1 MPLARNHQAEETLA
15 MCSPRVVN
23 EAMRQKIAA
32 YNATFR
38 KVTVSPFGADDEIGM
53 LNLIDAASRDAIMR
67 RADAS
72 RVFDLS
78 VDNFVGM
85 PGWVAAGDPSYQIW
99 MTHTPPGEKV
109 WNSMGQDDATNDL
122 ISYSGDAISMY
133 THCGTHI
140 DALNHFGYNGRIYN
154 NFEVSKHL
162 GSRTWDVCGAEKHPP
177 VIARGI
183 MLDLAGMH
191 GIDVLPPS
199 HGVGAKELDDCLKHQ
214 GTELM
219 PGDVVLLRTGQ
230 MKHWLDTPKFI
241 ASTPGLTREGAEY
254 LCKGGAIMIG
264 ADTLTLEQIPSTEPG
279 NYLPVHC
286 YMFAEAGVPIM
297 EMAQLDELAADK
309 VYEFAFIGAC
319 IKLRGATGSP
329 MRPVAMPLRN

>member
-1 MPLARNHQAEETLA
+1 
-15 MCSPRVVN
+15 MCSPRLID
-23 EAMRQKIAA
+23 ESMKQKIAA
-32 YNATFR
+32 YNASFR
-38 KVTVSPFGADDEIGM
+38 KVTASPFGPRDEIGM

-85 PGWVAAGDPSYQIW
+85 PGWTAAGDPTYQIW
-99 MTHTPPGEKV
+99 MTHTPPGEQV
-109 WNSMGQDDATNDL
+109 WNSMNQDAATNAL
-122 ISYSGDAISMY
+122 VAYSGDAISMY

-140 DALNHFGYNGRIYN
+140 DALNHFGFNGRIWN
-154 NFEVSKHL
+154 NFEVTKHL

-177 VIARGI
+177 IIARGI
-183 MLDLAGMH
+183 MLDLAALH

-199 HGVGAKELDDCLKHQ
+199 HGVGAKELDDCLRKQ
-214 GTELM
+214 GTELR

-230 MKHWLDTPKFI
+230 MKHWLDTPLFC
-241 ASTPGLTREGAEY
+241 ANSPGLNREGAEY
-254 LCKGGAIMIG
+254 PCKGGAIMIG
-264 ADTLTLEQIPSTEPG
+264 ADTLTLEQVPSTEPG

-297 EMAQLDELAADK
+297 EMAQLDELAAEK
-309 VYEFAFIGAC
+309 IYEFAFIGAC

-329 MRPVAMPLRN
+329 MRPVAMPLRD

>member
-1 MPLARNHQAEETLA
+1 
-15 MCSPRVVN
+15 MCSPRIVDL
-23 EAMRQKIAA
+23 AMKQKIAA
-32 YNATFR
+32 WNASFR
-38 KVTVSPFGADDEIGM
+38 KVTQSPFGADDEIGM

-72 RVFDLS
+72 RVYDLS

-85 PGWVAAGDPSYQIW
+85 PGWTAAGDPTYQIW

-109 WNSMGQDDATNDL
+109 WNSMHQDEATNGL
-122 ISYSGDAISMY
+122 IAYSGDAVSMY

-140 DALNHFGYNGRIYN
+140 DTLNHFGYNGRIWN
-154 NFEVSKHL
+154 GFSVEQNL
-162 GSRTWDVCGAEKHPP
+162 GSRVWDVCGAEKHPP
-177 VIARGI
+177 IIARGI
-183 MLDLAGMH
+183 MLDLAAMH
-191 GIDVLPPS
+191 GVAVLPPS
-199 HGVGAKELDDCLKHQ
+199 HGIGAQEIDDCLKHQ
-214 GTELM
+214 GTELK

-230 MKHWLDTPKFI
+230 MLHWLDTAKFI
-241 ASTPGLTREGAEY
+241 ANTPGLTREGADY

-264 ADTLTLEQIPSTEPG
+264 ADNLTLEQTPSTEEG

-286 YMFAEAGVPIM
+286 YLFAEAGVPIL

-309 VYEFAFIGAC
+309 VFEFAFIGAC

-329 MRPVAMPLRN
+329 MRPVAMPLRH

>member
-1 MPLARNHQAEETLA
+1 
-15 MCSPRVVN
+15 MCSPRVVD

-32 YNATFR
+32 YNANFR

-85 PGWVAAGDPSYQIW
+85 PGWVAAGDPTYQIW
-99 MTHTPPGEKV
+99 MTHTPPGEKI
-109 WNSMGQDDATNDL
+109 WNSTGQDDATNDL

-140 DALNHFGYNGRIYN
+140 DTLNHFGYNGRIYN

-162 GSRTWDVCGAEKHPP
+162 GSRTWNVCGAEKHPP
-177 VIARGI
+177 MIARGI

-191 GIDVLPPS
+191 GVDVLPPS

-214 GTELM
+214 GTELK

-230 MKHWLDTPKFI
+230 MKYWLDTPKFI
-241 ASTPGLTREGAEY
+241 ANTPGLTREGAEY

-264 ADTLTLEQIPSTEPG
+264 ADNLTLEQVPSTEPG

-297 EMAQLDELAADK
+297 EMAQLDELAAEK

>member
-1 MPLARNHQAEETLA
+1 
-15 MCSPRVVN
+15 MCSPRVVD
-23 EAMRQKIAA
+23 EAMRRKIAA
-32 YNATFR
+32 YSANFR
-38 KVTVSPFGADDEIGM
+38 KVTNSPFGADDEIGM

-85 PGWVAAGDPSYQIW
+85 PGWVAAGDPPYQIW

-109 WNSMGQDDATNDL
+109 WNSTGQDDATNEL

-140 DALNHFGYNGRIYN
+140 DTLNHFGYNGRLFN

-162 GSRTWDVCGAEKHPP
+162 GSRSWNICGAEKHPP

-183 MLDLAGMH
+183 MVDLAGMH

-199 HGVGAKELDDCLKHQ
+199 HGVGAKELRDCLKHQ
-214 GTELM
+214 GTALE

-230 MKHWLDTPKFI
+230 MKHWLDTPKYI
-241 ASTPGLTREGAEY
+241 ANTPGLNRDGAEY

-264 ADTLTLEQIPSTEPG
+264 ADNLTLEQMPSTEQG

-329 MRPVAMPLRN
+329 MRPVAMPLR

>member
-1 MPLARNHQAEETLA
+1 
-15 MCSPRVVN
+15 MCSPRLLD

-32 YNATFR
+32 YNANFR
-38 KVTVSPFGADDEIGM
+38 KVTASPFGADDEIGM

-85 PGWVAAGDPSYQIW
+85 PGWVAAGDPTYQIW

-109 WNSMGQDDATNDL
+109 WNSTGQDDATNEL
-122 ISYSGDAISMY
+122 ISYSGDAVSMY
-133 THCGTHI
+133 THVGTHI
-140 DALNHFGYNGRIYN
+140 DTLNHFGYNGRIFN

-162 GSRTWDVCGAEKHPP
+162 GSRTWNVCGAEKHPP

-191 GIDVLPPS
+191 GLDVLPPS
-199 HGVGAKELDDCLKHQ
+199 HGIGAKELDDCLKHQ

-219 PGDVVLLRTGQ
+219 PGDVVLLRTGM
-230 MKHWLDTPKFI
+230 MKYWLDTPKFI
-241 ASTPGLTREGAEY
+241 ANTPGLNREGAEY

-264 ADTLTLEQIPSTEPG
+264 ADNLTLEQVPSTEPG

>member
-1 MPLARNHQAEETLA
+1 
-15 MCSPRVVN
+15 MCSPRLVDA
-23 EAMRQKIAA
+23 AMQQKIAA
-32 YNATFR
+32 YNANFR
-38 KVTVSPFGADDEIGM
+38 KVTTSPFGADDEIGM
-53 LNLIDAASRDAIMR
+53 LNLIDAASRAAIMS

-85 PGWVAAGDPSYQIW
+85 PGWTAAGDPTYQIW
-99 MTHTPPGEKV
+99 MTHTPPGEVV
-109 WNSMGQDDATNDL
+109 WNSMHQPDAINAE
-122 ISYSGDAISMY
+122 IAYSGDAISMY

-140 DALNHFGYNGRIYN
+140 DTLNHFGYNGRIYN

-183 MLDLAGMH
+183 MLDLAAMH
-191 GIDVLPPS
+191 GVDVLPPS

-214 GTELM
+214 GTELI

-230 MKHWLDTPKFI
+230 MKHWLDTPTFI
-241 ASTPGLTREGAEY
+241 ANSPGLNREGAEY

-264 ADTLTLEQIPSTEPG
+264 ADTLTLEQTPSTEPG

-297 EMAQLDELAADK
+297 EMAQLDELGADK